1 MLFSQFQAVGQ
12 ELFRRGLVSSHSG
25 NLSIRLGDR
34 LHITKRGCMLGS
46 LREQDVIET
55 GLSRN
60 DRTTPRASSE
70 LKVHRTIYNLTP
82 ALAVVHAHS
91 PHAVALSL
99 TEKEVVPSDTEGT
112 SLLPRVPVLGWRRKV
127 LPGEMAEEI
136 AQALL
141 ANRIVLVHGHSTF
154 AVGQLLE
161 EAYQVTSALEESC
174 QILCIL
180 KSIAR

>member
-1 MLFSQFQAVGQ
+1 
-12 ELFRRGLVSSHSG
+12 
-25 NLSIRLGDR
+25 
-34 LHITKRGCMLGS
+34 MLGS

-60 DRTTPRASSE
+60 DRTTPRASAE

-82 ALAVVHAHS
+82 AQAVVHAHS

-99 TEKEVVPSDTEGT
+99 TEQEIVPSDTEGT
-112 SLLPRVPVLGWRRKV
+112 FLLPRVPVLGWTSKV
-127 LPGEMAEEI
+127 MPGEMAEEI
-136 AQALL
+136 AQALVVH
-141 ANRIVLVHGHSTF
+141 RIVLVHGHGTF

-180 KSIAR
+180 KSIGR

>member
-1 MLFSQFQAVGQ
+1 MLSQFQAVGQ
-12 ELFRRGLVSSHSG
+12 ELSRRGLVSSHGG

-46 LREQDVIET
+46 LGEQDVIET

-60 DRTTPRASSE
+60 DRVTPRASAE
-70 LKVHRTIYNLTP
+70 LKVHRVIYSLTP
-82 ALAVVHAHS
+82 ALAVVHAHP

-99 TEKEVVPSDTEGT
+99 TEKEVVPSDTEG
-112 SLLPRVPVLGWRRKV
+112 SFLLPRVPVVGWRKKV
-127 LPGEMAEEI
+127 LPGEIAEEI
-136 AQALL
+136 AQALVVH
-141 ANRIVLVHGHSTF
+141 RIVLVHGHGTF

-161 EAYQVTSALEESC
+161 EAYQATSALEESC

-180 KSIAR
+180 KSIGR